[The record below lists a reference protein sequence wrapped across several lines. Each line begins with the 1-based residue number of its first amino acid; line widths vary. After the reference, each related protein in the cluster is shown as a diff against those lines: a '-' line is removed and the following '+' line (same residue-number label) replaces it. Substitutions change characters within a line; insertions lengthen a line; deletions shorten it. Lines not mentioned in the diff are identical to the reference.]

1 MREAS
6 WTAAQTNFLCVVNHL
21 SSVEILSSHTYLGVP
36 ESRDLDPGVLF
47 LFNPLYCHKDLRLLL
62 ILHILEHALKNIK
75 NWKMCLRIFMLAL
88 K

>member
-36 ESRDLDPGVLF
+36 ESLDPGVSF

-62 ILHILEHALKNIK
+62 IRHIYWNMLSKILKIGK
-75 NWKMCLRIFMLAL
+75 YA
-88 K
+88 